1 MQSTLS
7 ELFIAEHDVILGAG
21 DLIALNKN
29 QWKSDTEEF
38 EKMVNKLLDFFSVYA
53 DQFHHYKEEE
63 ILFPAIINKSETT
76 GAGIVYE
83 LIEHHEEFRQLM
95 QQIRAALAIRDFA
108 STQLLL
114 ETYISKLK
122 DHIAVE
128 NDELFPMTDD
138 MLSKDELDKLYYKC
152 IDKDREMGFIQKEE
166 LEDLIKKL
174 SGNETVQ

>member
-21 DLIALNKN
+21 DLIILNRN
-29 QWKSDTEEF
+29 QWRSDPAGY
-38 EKMVNKLLDFFSVYA
+38 EKMLNKLLDFFSVYA
-53 DQFHHYKEEE
+53 DIFHHYKEEE
-63 ILFPAIINKSETT
+63 ILFPAVINKSETT
-76 GAGIVYE
+76 GTGIVQE

-95 QQIRAALAIRDFA
+95 QQIRAALDIKDFA

-114 ETYISKLK
+114 ESYIGKLK

-128 NDELFPMTDD
+128 NGELFPMTDD

-152 IDKDREMGFIQKEE
+152 VDKDREMGLIQKEVF
-166 LEDLIKKL
+166 EDLIK
-174 SGNETVQ
+174 NFNQE